1 MIRLESISKNF
12 GDKTVLRD
20 FSLEIGLGERHTLL
34 GKSGCGKTTLL
45 RLIAG
50 FERVD
55 AGKIFIAGEDV
66 GDLPVEKRPV
76 GFIFQNYA
84 LFPHKTVY
92 NNIATGPRIR
102 NVPEAEIEKRVD
114 ELLAVTHLTKLRDAW
129 PERLSGGEAQ
139 RVAIAR
145 AIINQPKVLLL
156 DEPLSALDPSLRQ
169 DLREELAEMQKT
181 LGITFLF
188 VTHDQEE
195 AMSLS
200 TRMSIL
206 HQGRIEQVGT
216 PSQVYN
222 TPVSPFV
229 AEFLGEANKLEGI
242 VERSEGNLLTIS
254 LGDAGS
260 IRCQSEQGFP
270 AGKPITCYI
279 RPELM
284 SIALMEKSAETMNSL
299 RAIVGD
305 ESFHGSHSR
314 YALKLGNGQ
323 SVIVP
328 HKSAMAE
335 NEAQNYRK
343 DQSVFIYF
351 PVQSVTLFT
360 SDEVFQ

>member
-12 GDKTVLRD
+12 GDKTVLHN

-55 AGKIFIAGEDV
+55 AGKIFIAGDDV

-92 NNIATGPRIR
+92 DNIATGLRIR

-114 ELLAVTHLTKLRDAW
+114 ELLTVTHLTKLRNAW
-129 PERLSGGEAQ
+129 PEKLSGGEAQ
-139 RVAIAR
+139 RVAIGR

-156 DEPLSALDPSLRQ
+156 DEPFSALDPSLRQ
-169 DLREELAEMQKT
+169 DLRKELAEMQKT

-216 PSQVYN
+216 PTQVYN
-222 TPVSPFV
+222 VPVSPFV
-229 AEFLGEANKLEGI
+229 ADFLGKVNKLEGI
-242 VERSEGNLLTIS
+242 VEQSEGSLLTIS
-254 LGDAGS
+254 LGDAGN
-260 IRCQSEQGFP
+260 IRCQSKQGFP
-270 AGKPITCYI
+270 EGKPITCYI
-279 RPELM
+279 RPEMM
-284 SIALMEKSAETMNSL
+284 SITPMEKSTETMNNL
-299 RAIVGD
+299 RAIVGG

-323 SVIVP
+323 FITVP
-328 HKSAMAE
+328 HKSTVAE
-335 NEAQNYRK
+335 NSVQNYRK
-343 DQSVFIYF
+343 DQSVFICF
-351 PVQSVTLFT
+351 PIQSVTLFT
-360 SDEVFQ
+360 SDEVSQ

>member
-1 MIRLESISKNF
+1 
-12 GDKTVLRD
+12 
-20 FSLEIGLGERHTLL
+20 
-34 GKSGCGKTTLL
+34 
-45 RLIAG
+45 LIAG

-92 NNIATGPRIR
+92 DNIATGPRIR
-102 NVPEAEIEKRVD
+102 NVPEDEIKKRID
-114 ELLAVTHLTKLRDAW
+114 ELLAVTHLTKLRGAW

-139 RVAIAR
+139 RVAVAR

-156 DEPLSALDPSLRQ
+156 DEPFSALDPSLRQ

-206 HQGRIEQVGT
+206 HQGRIEQVGA
-216 PSQVYN
+216 PPQVYSV
-222 TPVSPFV
+222 PASPFV
-229 AEFLGEANKLEGI
+229 AEFFGEANKLEGI
-242 VERSEGNLLTIS
+242 VERREGSFLIIS
-254 LGDAGS
+254 LGDAGN

-284 SIALMEKSAETMNSL
+284 SITPMEKSAETMNSL
-299 RAIVGD
+299 RATVGN

-323 SVIVP
+323 SITVP
-328 HKSAMAE
+328 HKSAVAE
-335 NEAQNYRK
+335 NGAQNYRK
-343 DQSVFIYF
+343 DQSVFICF
-351 PVQSVTLFT
+351 PVQSVILFT
-360 SDEVFQ
+360 SGEVFR